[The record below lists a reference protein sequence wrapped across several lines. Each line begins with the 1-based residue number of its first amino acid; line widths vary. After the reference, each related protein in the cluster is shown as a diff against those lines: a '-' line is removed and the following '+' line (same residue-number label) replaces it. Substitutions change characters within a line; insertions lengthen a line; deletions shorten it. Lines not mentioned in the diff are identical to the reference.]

1 DRVQRQPAG
10 RSPAAGSEVSTLAA
24 VFLTELAAQAG
35 GTTGRLTAGMEA
47 PPSPDRAIEGVV
59 ITPSRLPTVPSPAR
73 PTQGGLPEKQ
83 PLLAKLLARRLPDP
97 EPELGGQQGAP
108 PCVTC
113 RAGARTSKTWPVA
126 SWQFEMTAAPFLL
139 NLCGTH
145 AQEAPAA
152 MVIVR
157 RK

>member
-1 DRVQRQPAG
+1 
-10 RSPAAGSEVSTLAA
+10 
-24 VFLTELAAQAG
+24 
-35 GTTGRLTAGMEA
+35 
-47 PPSPDRAIEGVV
+47 
-59 ITPSRLPTVPSPAR
+59 
-73 PTQGGLPEKQ
+73 Q

-157 RK
+157 RKWINGGWRLASPSSRISPPTPRAGLPAAPPHPNPTLELSGVYR